1 MSGKRSCFHE
11 AMATMPPGVKES
23 ERIRVVRIGEL
34 EAVSR
39 HTGPGRAAVVR
50 GGEKAAVQ

>member
-1 MSGKRSCFHE
+1 
-11 AMATMPPGVKES
+11 MATMPPGVKES

-39 HTGPGRAAVVR
+39 HTGRAAVVR